1 MNPLRPYFAVLLI
14 LLIMAPL
21 LFRAGFIVNFQLNRA
36 AISEKQCVNKKQPE
50 KKCDGKCHLK
60 KMLDTDVAL
69 EKDNSSEAPLYPQL
83 PNCKE
88 LKESPLFLALGDAFF
103 PQLSVMSISTVF
115 FNLNNPIHSPPKGR
129 NYVPSVFHPPLV

>member
-1 MNPLRPYFAVLLI
+1 MNPLRPYFAALLI

-60 KMLDTDVAL
+60 KVVKSETLL
-69 EKDNSSEAPLYPQL
+69 ERDNPEKCPQL
-83 PNCKE
+83 PDLKE
-88 LKESPLFLALGDAFF
+88 LKEFPIFFEALADLSFYLTELNLTALCLYNYSFSPYDLPNGR
-103 PQLSVMSISTVF
+103 IYY
-115 FNLNNPIHSPPKGR
+115 PK
-129 NYVPSVFHPPLV
+129 VFHPPLV